1 MLKQNPGVQDLVRLE
16 QLCMPESGLHER
28 AREWS
33 TQYLTA
39 AAPAYIDFISH
50 SYHGEK
56 LDITAISSRKRRH
69 RSTRDVLI
77 STVYDQPN
85 ELADTTL
92 RSAPPTTIKY
102 RQQVKSMA

>member
-1 MLKQNPGVQDLVRLE
+1 MLLVEELRVELAQALE
-16 QLCMPESGLHER
+16 PEARQLPHCTRKGSGQL
-28 AREWS
+28 S
-33 TQYLTA
+33 QCCS
-39 AAPAYIDFISH
+39 PAYIDFISH